1 MTWRRLD
8 LEDAVLAQ
16 TQLAGIAER
25 AREAYESAGRP
36 EGWGVYCRHV
46 SGELHCRAEVYFS
59 PAAGDLGRAL
69 GAEPCAE
76 PGDYPSLLVG
86 DDIRND

>member
-8 LEDAVLAQ
+8 LEDALLAQ

-25 AREAYESAGRP
+25 AREGYESAGRP

-69 GAEPCAE
+69 GAVPCAK
-76 PGDYPSLLVG
+76 PGEYPSPLVG
-86 DDIRND
+86 DDDRND